1 MEGRRSALLADMAR
15 DAEFERTDFLARA
28 GEQLDRF
35 MHAHEG
41 RIRQLGG
48 LVLIDEDPEY
58 LAVAPDGTFRSRS
71 RVYDESRGEWIT
83 ETEVIDTAAELAELY
98 NPADILQAFA
108 EAQAGDAGIDE
119 GAEAAETDDEE
130 GAAGAVVEDAY
141 AGAADQWA
149 AGQPEVAQAHDEQSA
164 ALGLYELALDFQ
176 DRSQRTEAGLIEQFE
191 NAATTLL
198 SMVGT
203 LVIVDDDD
211 EHLSLG
217 TGGFRGRV
225 IPEGATSWQDIS
237 SPDQIVRYYD
247 PTDIF
252 GDLAEALADAYPAVA
267 AESEEGEGA
276 EDDDGDEEE
285 EEGAEGEEEGA
296 DGEDDDEEEGSDDD
310 DQDDAEDDADTE
322 HDDDA
327 PAR

>member
-48 LVLIDEDPEY
+48 LVLIDEDPDY

-108 EAQAGDAGIDE
+108 EAQAADAGVGE
-119 GAEAAETDDEE
+119 EPEAAEGGDEDD
-130 GAAGAVVEDAY
+130 AAGAVVEDAY

-149 AGQPEVAQAHDEQSA
+149 AGQPEVAEAHDEQSA
-164 ALGLYELALDFQ
+164 ALSLYELALDFQ

-191 NAATTLL
+191 NAASTLL

-267 AESEEGEGA
+267 AESDEDEGAEEGEDDAESEDDRA
-276 EDDDGDEEE
+276 EDDDD
-285 EEGAEGEEEGA
+285 A
-296 DGEDDDEEEGSDDD
+296 DGDNR
-310 DQDDAEDDADTE
+310 Q
-322 HDDDA
+322 
-327 PAR
+327 

>member
-1 MEGRRSALLADMAR
+1 MESRRNALLADLAR
-15 DAEFERTDFLARA
+15 DAEFERTEFLARA

-35 MHAHEG
+35 MHSHQG
-41 RIRQLGG
+41 RIRELGG
-48 LVLIDEDPEY
+48 IILINEDPDY
-58 LAVAPDGTFRSRS
+58 LAVTPDGTFRSRS
-71 RVYDESRGEWIT
+71 RVYDEARGEWIT
-83 ETEVIDTAAELAELY
+83 ENEVIETAAELVELY

-108 EAQAGDAGIDE
+108 EAQSEDVGIDE
-119 GAEAAETDDEE
+119 GAAEAGD
-130 GAAGAVVEDAY
+130 GADGPPAAASDDAY

-149 AGQPEVAQAHDEQSA
+149 AGQPVVAEAHDEQSA
-164 ALGLYELALDFQ
+164 AAALYGLALDFQ
-176 DRSQRTEAGLIEQFE
+176 DRSQRTEGGLIEQFE

-225 IPEGATSWQDIS
+225 IPEGGTSWQDIS

-267 AESEEGEGA
+267 A
-276 EDDDGDEEE
+276 DGD
-285 EEGAEGEEEGA
+285 GAA
-296 DGEDDDEEEGSDDD
+296 DDA
-310 DQDDAEDDADTE
+310 DDAEDGGAE
-322 HDDDA
+322 VDDDVEH
-327 PAR
+327 R

>member
-1 MEGRRSALLADMAR
+1 MESRRSALLADMAR

-35 MHAHEG
+35 MSSHQA
-41 RIRQLGG
+41 RIRELGG
-48 LVLIDEDPEY
+48 IVLIDEDPDY
-58 LAVAPDGTFRSRS
+58 LAVTADGTFSSRS
-71 RVYDESRGEWIT
+71 RVYDEARGEWIT
-83 ETEVIDTAAELAELY
+83 ENEVIEKAAELVELY

-108 EAQAGDAGIDE
+108 EAQAEDVGIDDGAAPAE
-119 GAEAAETDDEE
+119 GDEAAS
-130 GAAGAVVEDAY
+130 AGPDDAY

-149 AGQPEVAQAHDEQSA
+149 AGQPAVAEAHDEQSA
-164 ALGLYELALDFQ
+164 AAALYGLALDFQ
-176 DRSQRTEAGLIEQFE
+176 DRSQRTEGGLIEQFE

-225 IPEGATSWQDIS
+225 IPEGGTSWQDIS

-252 GDLAEALADAYPAVA
+252 GDLAEALADAYPAVVADADEDA
-267 AESEEGEGA
+267 AEA
-276 EDDDGDEEE
+276 ED
-285 EEGAEGEEEGA
+285 
-296 DGEDDDEEEGSDDD
+296 SD
-310 DQDDAEDDADTE
+310 DDAEDSEDAP
-322 HDDDA
+322 DDDGGDDEA
-327 PAR
+327 SR

>member
-1 MEGRRSALLADMAR
+1 MEGRRNALLADMAR
-15 DAEFERTDFLARA
+15 DAEIERTDFLARA

-35 MHAHEG
+35 MNSHEG

-48 LVLIDEDPEY
+48 IVLIDEEPDY

-71 RVYDESRGEWIT
+71 RVYDEGRGEWIT
-83 ETEVIDTAAELAELY
+83 ETEVIETAAELAELY

-108 EAQAGDAGIDE
+108 EAQAEDAGIGDASE
-119 GAEAAETDDEE
+119 PSEE
-130 GAAGAVVEDAY
+130 GDEDVPAAGVDDAY
-141 AGAADQWA
+141 AAAADQWA
-149 AGQPEVAQAHDEQSA
+149 AGQPEVPEAHDEQSA
-164 ALGLYELALDFQ
+164 AAALYELALDFQ

-198 SMVGT
+198 GMVGT

-211 EHLSLG
+211 EHLALG

-225 IPEGATSWQDIS
+225 IPEGATTWQDIS

-267 AESEEGEGA
+267 RDAEDEGAEEGEAGESEEEI
-276 EDDDGDEEE
+276 EDD
-285 EEGAEGEEEGA
+285 GA
-296 DGEDDDEEEGSDDD
+296 DD
-310 DQDDAEDDADTE
+310 DQGDDEGDDAENDGDANGTD
-322 HDDDA
+322 
-327 PAR
+327 RR